1 MFGDEWRICKQAYE
15 RKVKE
20 CDFRDINDT
29 KKKEKK
35 KKDVLLFRRT
45 IV

>member
-20 CDFRDINDT
+20 CDFRDIND
-29 KKKEKK
+29 KND

>member
-1 MFGDEWRICKQAYE
+1 MFGDDWRICKQVYE

-20 CDFRDINDT
+20 SDFRDIND
-29 KKKEKK
+29 KND

>member
-29 KKKEKK
+29 KKK
-35 KKDVLLFRRT
+35 DVLLFRRT